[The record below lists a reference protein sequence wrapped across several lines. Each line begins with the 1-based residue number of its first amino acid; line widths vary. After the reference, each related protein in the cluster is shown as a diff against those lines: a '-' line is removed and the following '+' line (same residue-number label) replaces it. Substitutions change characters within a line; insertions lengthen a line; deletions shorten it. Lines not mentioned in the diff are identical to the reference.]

1 MKLVKGTRF
10 VSFLFIGCSIL
21 IAAGIL
27 FAANMYYN
35 IDTGEI
41 VMEEI
46 ERVTGIIRATAGIIV
61 GGTDTQNPTAGYDFE
76 VVGSTRLATT
86 TFATGTVEL
95 TAAGQLLKFTGGTS
109 DYVGFKATTTLT
121 TTTVYT
127 WPGIYPDASGRVLQS
142 TTGGELSW
150 LDLGAAGLGDITAV
164 GDCPTG
170 DCFTSGA
177 TSTSLWFYNSG
188 FRGKLTPGTLTG
200 NATYTLPDLTGTIA
214 LQGAGD
220 LGTGGVLFANN
231 GLIATSSN
239 FTWDNTNRHF
249 KIGSNGNDAQLWLY
263 SAANPYYLGF
273 AATSTMTTTTTYYWP
288 TAYGNDNYVLTT
300 DSSGNLSWKSATGT
314 GAIIA
319 QGTPQEGQV
328 SYFVDANTLAGTST
342 FTFSTSTQKLTLGGG
357 LVTPLIEYAGQLEIR
372 TTGSGDI
379 LLNPASDI
387 VQLATS
393 TYIRTQAGYEIGK
406 AGTQVLRE
414 MIPILGFDLPVQTAT
429 TSYVKISKDLEN
441 YPFQSAATGTT
452 RVHKLVFR
460 YAASTTATID
470 WRVSTT
476 TGQTYS
482 SSTLPQPASE
492 DLEKGDAYVTTT
504 TIPSDGTD
512 WWLDVKTINVPD
524 VVRIFQIFL
533 AAYDQIN

>member
-1 MKLVKGTRF
+1 MNIFKSKLKLVKGTRF

-27 FAANMYYN
+27 FAANIYYN

-46 ERVTGIIRATAGIIV
+46 QRTTGLIRAV
-61 GGTDTQNPTAGYDFE
+61 GGAIIGGTATSTLPSGVAFE
-76 VVGSTRLATT
+76 VATT
-86 TFATGTVEL
+86 SDA
-95 TAAGQLLKFTGGTS
+95 LLSGADQVLRFSGGS
-109 DYVGFKATTTLT
+109 SNYYVGFKASTSLT

-127 WPGIYPDASGRVLQS
+127 WPATYPGADGRVLQS
-142 TTGGELSW
+142 TTGGELTW
-150 LDLGAAGLGDITAV
+150 LDLGGAGFGDITAV

-177 TSTSLWFYNSG
+177 TSTSLWFYDSG

-214 LQGAGD
+214 LQKAGD
-220 LGTGGVLFANN
+220 LGTGGVLFSDN

-239 FTWDNTNRHF
+239 FTWDNTNRYF
-249 KIGSNGNDAQLWLY
+249 KIGSAGSDGQLWLY
-263 SAANPYYLGF
+263 SAANPYYLGL

-288 TAYGNDNYVLTT
+288 TDYGTDNYVLTT
-300 DSSGNLSWKSATGT
+300 DGSGNLTWKSASGT
-314 GAIIA
+314 GAVVTS
-319 QGTPQEGQV
+319 GVPQAGQV
-328 SYFVDANTLAGTST
+328 AFFTDSSTIAGDTGFTWNSST
-342 FTFSTSTQKLTLGGG
+342 DVLTLGGG
-357 LVTPLIEYAGQLEIR
+357 LVANLIEYTNGDLELR
-372 TTGSGDI
+372 TNTSGDI
-379 LLNPASDI
+379 LLNPASNI

-393 TYIRTQAGYEIGK
+393 TYLRTQAGYEIGR

-414 MIPILGFDLPVQTAT
+414 MVPILGFDLPVQTAT
-429 TSYVKISKDLEN
+429 TSYVKISKTLEN
-441 YPFQSAATGTT
+441 YPFQSAATGTA

-460 YAASTTATID
+460 YAASTTADID
-470 WRVSTT
+470 WRISTT

-482 SSTLPQPASE
+482 SSTLPQPTSE

-504 TIPSDGTD
+504 TIPVDGTD
-512 WWLDVKTINVPD
+512 WWLDIKTINVPD
-524 VVRIFQIFL
+524 TVRIFQVFL
-533 AAYDQIN
+533 AAYDEVQ